1 MFGGFEFT
9 IYIYIF
15 RGGVEHNSK
24 HSLEYKLVQNKVLQ
38 QQEVTG

>member
-1 MFGGFEFT
+1 MFGGVEFT
-9 IYIYIF
+9 IYIF
-15 RGGVEHNSK
+15 LGGGVEHNSK